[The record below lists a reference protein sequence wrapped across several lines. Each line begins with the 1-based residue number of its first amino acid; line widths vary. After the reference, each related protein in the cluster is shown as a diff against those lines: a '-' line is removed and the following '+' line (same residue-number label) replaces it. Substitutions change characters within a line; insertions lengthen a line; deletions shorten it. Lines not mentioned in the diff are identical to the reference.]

1 MSPRPSVEEQRRE
14 EVLQATLEL
23 ITEVGYGRVRVADIA
38 ERVGMSTGTIH
49 YYFDTKEDVLDAAFR
64 FAVAASRRR
73 SEQAIAGIDDPWDRL
88 EALVDAHLPHADG
101 RTEWLIWLQ
110 LWNEASVRPRLR
122 ALNDESYGQWIER
135 VETIV
140 RDGQERGA
148 FGKVDAHEFVLR
160 FLTMMDG
167 LVIQVLMGSAE
178 VDVRR
183 LRDHLLGF
191 ARDGLR
197 PDGPREPTG

>member
-64 FAVAASRRR
+64 FAVSVSQRL
-73 SEQAIAGIDDPWDRL
+73 SEDAVAGIDDPWDRL
-88 EALVDAHLPHADG
+88 VALVDAHLPHADG

-110 LWNEASVRPRLR
+110 LWNEASVRPSLR
-122 ALNDESYGQWIER
+122 ALNDESYGRWVER
-135 VETIV
+135 VESIV
-140 RDGQERGA
+140 GEGQDGGTFRPI
-148 FGKVDAHEFVLR
+148 DAHDFVLR
-160 FLTMMDG
+160 LLTMMDG
-167 LVIQVLMGSAE
+167 LVIQVLMGSVE
-178 VDVRR
+178 VDVAH
-183 LRDHLLGF
+183 LRELLLGF
-191 ARDGLR
+191 AR
-197 PDGPREPTG
+197 RELLAEG

>member
-49 YYFDTKEDVLDAAFR
+49 YYFATKEDVLDAAFR

-73 SEQAIAGIDDPWDRL
+73 SEEAIAGIDDPWDQL
-88 EALVDAHLPHADG
+88 KALVDAHLPHADG

-122 ALNDESYGQWIER
+122 ALNDESYGEWQDSGTFRPI
-135 VETIV
+135 
-140 RDGQERGA
+140 
-148 FGKVDAHEFVLR
+148 DAHDFVLR
-160 FLTMMDG
+160 LLTMMDG
-167 LVIQVLMGSAE
+167 LVIQVLMGSVE
-178 VDVRR
+178 VDVAH
-183 LRDHLLGF
+183 LRKLLLGF
-191 ARDGLR
+191 AR
-197 PDGPREPTG
+197 RELLAEG

>member
-49 YYFDTKEDVLDAAFR
+49 YYFATKEDVLDAAFR

-73 SEQAIAGIDDPWDRL
+73 SEEAIAGIDDPWDQL
-88 EALVDAHLPHADG
+88 KALVDAHLPHADG

-122 ALNDESYGQWIER
+122 ALNDESYGEWIER
-135 VETIV
+135 VESIV
-140 RDGQERGA
+140 REGQDSGTFRPI
-148 FGKVDAHEFVLR
+148 DAHDFVLR
-160 FLTMMDG
+160 LLTMMDG
-167 LVIQVLMGSAE
+167 LVIQVLMGSVE
-178 VDVRR
+178 VDVAH
-183 LRDHLLGF
+183 LRKLLLGF
-191 ARDGLR
+191 AR
-197 PDGPREPTG
+197 RELLAEG